1 MLLYCQLICS
11 SISFMFLLG
20 CFLTSI
26 YLEGFVVLSIFTLF
40 GSFEQVLSRFWY
52 FFSLIVPTIKG
63 NKPCKMR
70 KSKQQSQQHISKHKV
85 FLVRIIWLRCLE
97 SREASTVTHK
107 TVLCGGKLW
116 GSKVP
121 RRFFVRQM
129 QAIYGHVL
137 RTPPFKELCHT
148 GRILFTRKTEFMVLL
163 CIKGVLKKVLK
174 LINSVLAYFQIFL
187 VATSFY
193 FSLN

>member
-1 MLLYCQLICS
+1 
-11 SISFMFLLG
+11 
-20 CFLTSI
+20 
-26 YLEGFVVLSIFTLF
+26 
-40 GSFEQVLSRFWY
+40 
-52 FFSLIVPTIKG
+52 
-63 NKPCKMR
+63 MR
-70 KSKQQSQQHISKHKV
+70 KSEQQSQQHISKHKV

-148 GRILFTRKTEFMVLL
+148 GRILFTRKTEFMVL

-174 LINSVLAYFQIFL
+174 LINSVLAYSQIFL
-187 VATSFY
+187 VATSFLFKLARVTLPKMILLLWIASPY
-193 FSLN
+193 FDKKIWLLCNGIAITYCWVVY